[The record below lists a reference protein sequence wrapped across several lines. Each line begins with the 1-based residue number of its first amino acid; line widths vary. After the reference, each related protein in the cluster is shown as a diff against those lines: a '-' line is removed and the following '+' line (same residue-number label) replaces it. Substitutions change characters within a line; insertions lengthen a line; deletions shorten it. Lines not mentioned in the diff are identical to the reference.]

1 MARATTQQGWR
12 ERARRVIFEADTPGG
27 KAFDIV
33 LLAMIVFSVLLVMV
47 ESVPGVAERNAALL
61 AMLEWTVT
69 LAFTLEYIARL
80 LSAEHPGRYA
90 RSFFGIIDLL
100 AILPVYIDVLLPG
113 TGAQSLLVV
122 RSLRLLRVFRV
133 FKMAQFL
140 QEANY
145 LLLAVRSSTRKILVF
160 LLTVLLINVI
170 VGSTMYVI
178 EGAANGFDTMFRGV
192 YWSIVTM
199 STVGFGDIAPQTP
212 LGQVLAAALMIVG
225 YSVIAVPTGIVS
237 AEVTNARR
245 DRLDRRCPRCGEV
258 GHAEEA
264 AHCLRCGSSL
274 SDTGD
279 G

>member
-1 MARATTQQGWR
+1 MARATGQQGWR

-27 KAFDIV
+27 RAFDLV
-33 LLAMIVFSVLLVMV
+33 LLALIVFSVLLVMV
-47 ESVPGVAERNAALL
+47 ESVPGTRERNAALL
-61 AMLEWTVT
+61 DTLEWTVT
-69 LAFTLEYIARL
+69 IAFTLEYVARL
-80 LSAEHPGRYA
+80 LTAEHPGRYA

-100 AILPVYIDVLLPG
+100 AILPVYVDVLLPG

-140 QEANY
+140 REANY
-145 LLLAVRSSTRKILVF
+145 LLHAVRSSTRKILVF

-178 EGAANGFDTMFRGV
+178 EGAANGFDSMFRGV

-237 AEVTNARR
+237 AEMTGARR
-245 DRLDRRCPRCGEV
+245 DRLARRCPQCGRG
-258 GHAEEA
+258 GHEPEA
-264 AHCLRCGSSL
+264 AHCLRCGAAL
-274 SDTGD
+274 PDAAG